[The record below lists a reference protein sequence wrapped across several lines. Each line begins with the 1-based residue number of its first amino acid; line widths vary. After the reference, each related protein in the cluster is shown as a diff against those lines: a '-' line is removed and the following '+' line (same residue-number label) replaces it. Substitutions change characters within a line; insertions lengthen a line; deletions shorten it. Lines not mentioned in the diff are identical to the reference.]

1 MLKPYHNSKSIATG
15 YSVIQIKKKVIYIHD
30 DFLHYRTVET
40 IVKQLDFPNCVAR
53 EYSSESIK
61 NFTIPSKIGF
71 QDNWRNENQK
81 YQPEY
86 NDLFT
91 LHFHSVLHRNLKKGI
106 KDDLNDLLNYK

>member
-1 MLKPYHNSKSIATG
+1 MTFCTTELWK
-15 YSVIQIKKKVIYIHD
+15 
-30 DFLHYRTVET
+30 T

-106 KDDLNDLLNYK
+106 KDDLNDLLNYE

>member
-1 MLKPYHNSKSIATG
+1 MTFCTTELWK
-15 YSVIQIKKKVIYIHD
+15 
-30 DFLHYRTVET
+30 T

-71 QDNWRNENQK
+71 QDNWRNEIRK

-91 LHFHSVLHRNLKKGI
+91 LHFHSALHRNLKKGI
-106 KDDLNDLLNYK
+106 KDDLNDLFNYE